1 VTGAG
6 GFVLG
11 GGPRG
16 DDVCVRPLS
25 EARLRFKRAFAA
37 YYLDLCSYRVAT
49 PGEAYEACAEY
60 LGARQESL
68 GTERA
73 ERDLAEELARIA
85 GEMEQDLRR
94 RHRDLVVEWSGREPL
109 EERLHECVRAVR
121 RRGLCSGS

>member
-1 VTGAG
+1 MT
-6 GFVLG
+6 G
-11 GGPRG
+11 GGGGADGSGVPGESPR
-16 DDVCVRPLS
+16 VRPLS

-73 ERDLAEELARIA
+73 EREFAEELARLA

-109 EERLHECVRAVR
+109 EERLQECARAVR
-121 RRGLCSGS
+121 RRGRNEL